1 MPWTE
6 KDVDKH
12 KKGLTDK
19 QKEQWVKVANSAR
32 AKCLEDGGK
41 TDECDASAIRQA
53 NSVVGKPKIP
63 KVSQIRTHIDNWVRS
78 TVWEGAEHLIAPVVI
93 LIEGVH
99 NGVFYPASELEKY
112 IEAWNGIPV
121 PVAHP
126 VNEDNLPLS
135 CNTPDLIAERVVGRF
150 WNARFE
156 EGKLKGEI
164 WLDIDKTKSLAP
176 EVLDMLRSGRRLEVS
191 TGLFTDEDGIE
202 GDFGDKHYESTA
214 YNYRPDHLALLPNG
228 EGACN
233 WNDGCG
239 VPRLNKQED
248 KNVMDK
254 ESDSKPEG
262 KIMQAL
268 KSIAGFMS
276 LKSKEPSHEDIR
288 RKLSDA
294 VNTGT
299 TAESSQAPAST
310 GYKFITD
317 VYDDHF
323 IFEQDEGGLSK
334 LFRQGYSK
342 NDDGEITLK
351 DKIEEVRLETKYVTA
366 AKKSQEESKMD
377 KVKEYVTGLIA
388 NERTQ
393 FCEDDRDWLEKMEMA
408 QLEKLA
414 PKDPP
419 EKPAVNTIEGKP
431 DVKPDQKPDEKPDE
445 KPDQKPTVNADEK
458 KKPLTA
464 DEYVAEA
471 PDEIKEVLSRSLK
484 RDREVKAE
492 VIKGL
497 IANKRNKFTEDQ
509 LKAKGLDEL
518 EALASLA
525 QVEVDYTGKGGP
537 PVDNVTEGSS
547 EAPPM
552 PEMTW
557 Q

>member
-32 AKCLEDGGK
+32 AKCLKDGGK
-41 TDECDASAIRQA
+41 QGECDASAIRQA
-53 NSVVGKPKIP
+53 NSVVGKPKVP
-63 KVSQIRTHIDNWVRS
+63 KVSRIKTHIEQWLRS

-93 LIEGVH
+93 MVEGVH

-126 VNEDNLPLS
+126 VTEDDVPLS
-135 CNTPDLIAERVVGRF
+135 CNTPDLVAERAIGRF
-150 WNARFE
+150 WNAAFID
-156 EGKLKGEI
+156 GKLKGEI
-164 WLDIDKTKSLAP
+164 WLDIDKTKQLAP

-191 TGLFTDEDGIE
+191 TGLFTDEDGIP
-202 GDFGDKHYESTA
+202 GDFKEEHFESTA
-214 YNYRPDHLALLPNG
+214 YNYRPDHLALLPDG

-233 WNDGCG
+233 WDDGCG
-239 VPRLNKQED
+239 VPRLNKQEGH
-248 KNVMDK
+248 KAMDNK
-254 ESDSKPEG
+254 EPNSKPEG

-276 LKSKEPSHEDIR
+276 LKSPEPSHEDIR
-288 RKLSDA
+288 RKLSAA
-294 VNTGT
+294 VNATKT
-299 TAESSQAPAST
+299 PQVPAST
-310 GYKFITD
+310 GYGFILD

-323 IFEQDEGGLSK
+323 IFEQENEGQTK
-334 LFRQGYSK
+334 LFRQGYST

-366 AKKSQEESKMD
+366 AKKSQEDINMD
-377 KVKEYVTGLIA
+377 KTKKYVAGLIA

-393 FCEDDRDWLEKMEMA
+393 FSEDDRDWLEKMEMA

-419 EKPAVNTIEGKP
+419 EKPAVNAIEGKP
-431 DVKPDQKPDEKPDE
+431 DVKPDQKPDQE
-445 KPDQKPTVNADEK
+445 PDQKPAINADE

-471 PDEIKEVLSRSLK
+471 PPEIRENLLRSLK
-484 RDREVKAE
+484 RDRQVKAD

-509 LKAKGLDEL
+509 LKAKSLDEL

-537 PVDNVTEGSS
+537 PVDNAGANSDQ
-547 EAPPM
+547 APPM